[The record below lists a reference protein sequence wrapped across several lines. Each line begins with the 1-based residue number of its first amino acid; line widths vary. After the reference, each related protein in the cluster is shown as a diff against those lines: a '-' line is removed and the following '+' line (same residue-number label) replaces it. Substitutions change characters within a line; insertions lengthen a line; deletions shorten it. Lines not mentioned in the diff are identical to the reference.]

1 MRLWGAS
8 LASRI
13 SEFRNLAPDTNP
25 VGADDQRE
33 AAMAVYQTDRD
44 PSLPLVVNSYKSI
57 PCITTAL
64 PAASPG

>member
-1 MRLWGAS
+1 
-8 LASRI
+8 
-13 SEFRNLAPDTNP
+13 
-25 VGADDQRE
+25 
-33 AAMAVYQTDRD
+33 MAVYQTDRD